1 MIPKSEARNAE
12 APGGDLSVDGRNRQ
26 GPGRRVLFVEHA
38 GAHAGTID
46 ARDRATSRL
55 LARAGYEVRVVG
67 NVCEALGAFYTDT
80 LPDVVVLD
88 LETSVSS
95 GWQFLLVLREDPKLG
110 HIPVVSI
117 SADGGAHTVA
127 SSGKLQDRASGPVA
141 PVGAGALLREVER
154 AVQARHR
161 LAEDLPDIEDRLASI
176 GRVTDLL
183 AHEINDPL
191 AMIMMNLGHSLDAL
205 RPPLRTMASLAP
217 ILAMLEDCQV
227 GAARIQDVAKMLAH
241 LSDHA
246 RAEAGGA
253 AQAP

>member
-1 MIPKSEARNAE
+1 
-12 APGGDLSVDGRNRQ
+12 V
-26 GPGRRVLFVEHA
+26 
-38 GAHAGTID
+38 
-46 ARDRATSRL
+46 
-55 LARAGYEVRVVG
+55 RAGYEVRVVG
-67 NVCEALGAFYTDT
+67 NVCEALAAFYTDT

-88 LETSVSS
+88 HEISVSS

-117 SADGGAHTVA
+117 SADGGAHTMTL
-127 SSGKLQDRASGPVA
+127 SGKPQDRSLSDATL
-141 PVGAGALLREVER
+141 VGAEALLCEVER
-154 AVQARHR
+154 ALQARHHP
-161 LAEDLPDIEDRLASI
+161 AEALLDLEDRLVSI

-205 RPPLRTMASLAP
+205 RPPLGTLASLAP
-217 ILAMLEDCQV
+217 VVAMLEDCQV

-246 RAEAGGA
+246 RAEARRA
-253 AQAP
+253 AQAPP